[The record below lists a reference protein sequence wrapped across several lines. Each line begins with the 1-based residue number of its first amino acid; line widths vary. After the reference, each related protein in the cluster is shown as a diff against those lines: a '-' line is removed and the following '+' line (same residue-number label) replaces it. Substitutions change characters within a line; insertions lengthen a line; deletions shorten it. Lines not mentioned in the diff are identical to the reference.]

1 MGVETKENY
10 QYTIV
15 YNKNGR
21 KCEIMFSVKSEKLK
35 LDDLLK
41 ERLEW
46 KLSKICSKMFARFSI
61 NF

>member
-35 LDDLLK
+35 LDDLLFLFYLK
-41 ERLEW
+41 
-46 KLSKICSKMFARFSI
+46 
-61 NF
+61 NV